1 MQQAR
6 SQGSLYRGMD
16 LGRGGRDYFAS
27 HDLEDVISVID
38 GRSELLEEVRATSD
52 DLHAYLALEFIA
64 LLRDSRFI
72 DALPGQLPPDIA
84 SQSRIPMLMNRIE
97 DLARR

>member
-38 GRSELLEEVRATSD
+38 GRPELCEFSVAMRESLPCVNPYPRHSLVPPAT
-52 DLHAYLALEFIA
+52 
-64 LLRDSRFI
+64 LLTGGIRG
-72 DALPGQLPPDIA
+72 L
-84 SQSRIPMLMNRIE
+84 
-97 DLARR
+97 